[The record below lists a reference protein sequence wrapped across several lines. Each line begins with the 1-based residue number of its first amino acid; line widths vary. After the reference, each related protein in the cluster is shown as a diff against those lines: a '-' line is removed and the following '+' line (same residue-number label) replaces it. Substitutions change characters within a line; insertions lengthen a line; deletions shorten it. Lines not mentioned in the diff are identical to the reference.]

1 MSDSDDDDLFCAP
14 RAAKPRPPP
23 KKKAKAA
30 GMSILDQVMAADA
43 KTEARVTQLQA
54 LNAASRADLEESTG
68 AAPSTAAPVQID
80 WDYIRRKPGSSAA
93 KAAAALRAVDA
104 RPGGDAG
111 VEVMLGCSTR
121 RRVRAPDAAAAETL
135 LDGARTAVAKEKG
148 ELARAFAA
156 LIADDSTKKTPAA
169 RNALLEALG
178 GRYAALYALAKPCV
192 VPPALSRWLQLTCAL
207 DARPAVAR
215 GALETLIALPQSR
228 PPDALPRPWLDEGVI
243 DAVLALYVA
252 DADVAPD
259 EDACRR
265 LDRALAAWAAG
276 VERRLLDHEALQR
289 LAATCISLAHDG
301 NVATAPGG
309 GAAARDCAR
318 ACLRAMADAGGD
330 IYIVAGD
337 PRASRDAAR
346 RCVSVLRAL
355 PPPTTDGWRAA
366 TERCCRAVFRAAL
379 ADASADDV
387 EAIDACAHALRAVSR
402 DDPPLGAHATLY
414 ALLCAVA
421 ALHACCG
428 GAASDAHDALA
439 TEAEQL
445 RKRVASLDATAARNA
460 EFLDTLIATCHQDRD
475 ARARKGLVQRTIAAA
490 GAPAAPD
497 P

>member
-43 KTEARVTQLQA
+43 KTEARATQLQA
-54 LNAASRADLEESTG
+54 SNAAWRADLNERTD
-68 AAPSTAAPVQID
+68 AAPSTAAPIQID

-93 KAAAALRAVDA
+93 KALAAVRAVDA

-121 RRVRAPDAAAAETL
+121 KRVRAPDVKAAETL
-135 LDGARTAVAKEKG
+135 LGGARAAVAKETG
-148 ELARAFAA
+148 DLARAFST

-178 GRYAALYALAKPCV
+178 GRYAARYALATACA
-192 VPPALSRWLQLTCAL
+192 VPPALARWLQLTCAL

-215 GALETLIALPQSR
+215 GALETLV
-228 PPDALPRPWLDEGVI
+228 ALPRPWLDEGAI

-276 VERRLLDHEALQR
+276 VERGGLDHEALQR
-289 LAATCISLAHDG
+289 VAATCISLAHDG

-309 GAAARDCAR
+309 GAAARGCAR
-318 ACLRAMADAGGD
+318 ACLAAMADAGGD

-355 PPPTTDGWRAA
+355 PPPTTDGRRAA
-366 TERCCRAVFRAAL
+366 TERCCRAVFRATLA
-379 ADASADDV
+379 ADAPADDV
-387 EAIDACAHALRAVSR
+387 EAIDACAHALRAVPR

-460 EFLDTLIATCHQDRD
+460 EFLDTLIATCHLDRD